1 MAVRGTIG
9 KQNVIAKIA
18 EAFGKDYIGEHDKKI
33 YVWTQEN
40 GERIQIAISMTCPK
54 IMIDAGEANAEVEVP
69 GGDFDWSMD
78 TPTPPKPA
86 PVEISQEEKDTVA
99 NLMAK
104 LGL

>member
-1 MAVRGTIG
+1 MAAKGTIG

-54 IMIDAGEANAEVEVP
+54 TMIDVGDANAEVEVP

-78 TPTPPKPA
+78 TPAPPKPA
-86 PVEISQEEKDTVA
+86 PAEISQEEKDTVA
-99 NLMAK
+99 ELMAK

>member
-1 MAVRGTIG
+1 MAKGAIG
-9 KQNVIAKIA
+9 KQNVIQKIA
-18 EAFGKDYIGEHDKKI
+18 EALGKAFIGEHDKKI

-40 GERIQIAISMTCPK
+40 GERIQIDIPLTCPK
-54 IMIDAGEANAEVEVP
+54 VMIDAMDAAMPEAPAA
-69 GGDFDWSMD
+69 DFDWSMD
-78 TPTPPKPA
+78 TPAAPKAA

>member
-1 MAVRGTIG
+1 MAKGAIG
-9 KQNVIAKIA
+9 KQNVIKKIA
-18 EAFGKDYIGEHDKKI
+18 EAFGKDFIGEHDKKS

-40 GERIQIAISMTCPK
+40 GERIQIAISLTCPK
-54 IMIDAGEANAEVEVP
+54 VMIDAMDAEMPEAPA
-69 GGDFDWSMD
+69 GDFDWSMD
-78 TPTPPKPA
+78 TPAAPKAA

>member
-1 MAVRGTIG
+1 MAKGAIG
-9 KQNVIAKIA
+9 KQNVVQKIA
-18 EAFGKDYIGEHDKKI
+18 EAFGKDFIGEHDKKI

-40 GERIQIAISMTCPK
+40 GERIQIAISLTCPK
-54 IMIDAGEANAEVEVP
+54 IMIDAMDAEMPEAPA
-69 GGDFDWSMD
+69 GDFDWSMD
-78 TPTPPKPA
+78 TPAAPKAA